1 MTSRLVTTG
10 FDTGTGVA
18 TLTFNRPGALN
29 AINVPLAEAFLAA
42 VQELAE
48 LSGLRCVVLT
58 GEGRAFMAG
67 GDVASMSGSP
77 EQAREVVNALLDAL
91 NPAILILRELN
102 APVIAGVQGFAAGA
116 GLSLALGADLIISD
130 ANARFMVAY
139 DGIGTVPDCGGTWF
153 LNRRIGAG
161 RASQLML
168 LGQTLTAQEAL
179 NWGLI
184 NQVAAEGEFD
194 ETLEALV
201 RKVARGPSQAYAA
214 FRRLSDE
221 AFGATLAGHLEAERQ
236 AFLSA
241 VGTSDF
247 QEGVAAFLAKRPAQ
261 FRGQ

>member
-1 MTSRLVTTG
+1 MTSPVILQ
-10 FDTGTGVA
+10 FDDNSGVA
-18 TLTFNRPGALN
+18 TLTFNRPDALN
-29 AINVPLAEAFLAA
+29 AIDIPMAEAFLEAA
-42 VQELAE
+42 KALRDQP
-48 LSGLRCVVLT
+48 GLRCVVLT
-58 GEGRAFMAG
+58 GAGRAFMAG
-67 GDVASMSGSP
+67 GDVASMAGGP

-102 APVIAGVQGFAAGA
+102 APVIAGVRGFAAGA

-168 LGQTLTAQEAL
+168 LGQTLTAEEAL
-179 NWGLI
+179 DWGLI
-184 NQVAAEGEFD
+184 NQVAPEGEFGD
-194 ETLEALV
+194 ALTDLA
-201 RKVARGPSQAYAA
+201 RKVARGPSRAYAA
-214 FRRLSDE
+214 FRRLSDD
-221 AFGATLAGHLEAERQ
+221 AFGGTLSGYLEAERQ
-236 AFLSA
+236 AFLEA

-261 FRGQ
+261 FWGQ

>member
-1 MTSRLVTTG
+1 MMNKLVTTE
-10 FDTGTGVA
+10 FHPDTGVA
-18 TLTFNRPGALN
+18 MLTFNRPEALN

-42 VQELAE
+42 VKRLKE
-48 LSGLRCVVLT
+48 LSGVRCVVLT
-58 GEGRAFMAG
+58 GAGRAFMAG
-67 GDVASMSGSP
+67 GDVASMAGSP

-102 APVIAGVQGFAAGA
+102 APIIAGVRGFAAGA

-153 LNRRIGAG
+153 LNRRIGTG

-168 LGQTLTAQEAL
+168 LGQSLTALEAL
-179 NWGLI
+179 EWGLI

-194 ETLEALV
+194 ETLESLV
-201 RKVARGPSQAYAA
+201 RKVAKGPSRAYAA
-214 FRRLSDE
+214 FRRLSDD
-221 AFGATLAGHLEAERQ
+221 AFGVTLAEHLEAERQ
-236 AFLSA
+236 AFLEA
-241 VGTSDF
+241 VGTADF
-247 QEGVAAFLAKRPAQ
+247 QEGVAAFIAKRPAQ

>member
-1 MTSRLVTTG
+1 MTSPVILQ
-10 FDTGTGVA
+10 FDDNTGVA
-18 TLTFNRPGALN
+18 TLTFNRPDALN
-29 AINVPLAEAFLAA
+29 AIDIPMAEAFLEAA
-42 VQELAE
+42 KALRDQP
-48 LSGLRCVVLT
+48 GLRCVVLT
-58 GEGRAFMAG
+58 GAGRAFMAG
-67 GDVASMSGSP
+67 GDVASMAGGP

-102 APVIAGVQGFAAGA
+102 APVIAGVRGFAAGA

-168 LGQTLTAQEAL
+168 LGQTLTAEEAL
-179 NWGLI
+179 DWGLI
-184 NQVAAEGEFD
+184 NRVAPEGEFD
-194 ETLEALV
+194 DALTDLAS
-201 RKVARGPSQAYAA
+201 KVANGASRAYAA

-221 AFGATLAGHLEAERQ
+221 AFGGALSGHLEAERQ
-236 AFLSA
+236 AFLEA

>member
-10 FDTGTGVA
+10 FNTDTGVA
-18 TLTFNRPGALN
+18 TLTFNRHEALN

-42 VQELAE
+42 VRKLAE

-67 GDVASMSGSP
+67 GDVASMAGGP
-77 EQAREVVNALLDAL
+77 EQARKVVNALLDAL
-91 NPAILILRELN
+91 NPAILMLRDLN
-102 APVIAGVQGFAAGA
+102 APIIAGVRGFAAGA

-130 ANARFMVAY
+130 AKARFMVAY

-168 LGQTLTAQEAL
+168 LGQTLTAREAL
-179 NWGLI
+179 DWGLI
-184 NQVAAEGEFD
+184 NQVAPEGEFD
-194 ETLEALV
+194 EALTELAC
-201 RKVARGPSQAYAA
+201 KVANGPSRAYAA
-214 FRRLSDE
+214 FRRLSDD
-221 AFGATLAGHLEAERQ
+221 AFGAALSGHLEAERQ
-236 AFLSA
+236 AFLEA
-241 VGTSDF
+241 VGTQDF

-261 FRGQ
+261 FRGR

>member
-1 MTSRLVTTG
+1 MTSPVILQ
-10 FDTGTGVA
+10 FDDNNGVA
-18 TLTFNRPGALN
+18 TLTFNRPEALN
-29 AINVPLAEAFLAA
+29 AINVPMAEAFLEATRSLRDR
-42 VQELAE
+42 Q
-48 LSGLRCVVLT
+48 GLRCVVLT
-58 GEGRAFMAG
+58 GAGRAFMAG
-67 GDVASMSGSP
+67 GDVASMAGSHV
-77 EQAREVVNALLDAL
+77 QAREAVNALLDAL

-102 APVIAGVQGFAAGA
+102 APVIAGVRGFAAGA
-116 GLSLALGADLIISD
+116 GLSLAMGADLIISD

-179 NWGLI
+179 AWGLI
-184 NQVAAEGEFD
+184 NQVAVKGEFD
-194 ETLEALV
+194 ETLDELT
-201 RKVARGPSQAYAA
+201 RKVAAGPSRAYAA

-221 AFGATLAGHLEAERQ
+221 AFGADLSGHLEAERH
-236 AFLSA
+236 AFLEA